1 MGCCFGIAGCI
12 WVWFGDGAYYRE
24 WGIFVVGALLGIGGS
39 TLLITSLS
47 ITADLI
53 GENVEGGAFVYG
65 FMSLVDKF
73 SNGIIIMIIQE
84 CNPEE

>member
-1 MGCCFGIAGCI
+1 MGCI
-12 WVWFGDGAYYRE
+12 WVAFGESESYRT
-24 WGIFVVGALLGIGGS
+24 WGVYIVASLLGIAGS

-53 GENVEGGAFVYG
+53 GCNVEGGAFVYG

-73 SNGIIIMIIQE
+73 SNGIVIMIIQ
-84 CNPEE
+84 NAYNDR

>member
-1 MGCCFGIAGCI
+1 MVGIGGCL
-12 WVWFGDGAYYRE
+12 WVWFGEGSYYTE
-24 WGIFVVGALLGIGGS
+24 WGIFLVATLLGTGGS

-53 GENVEGGAFVYG
+53 GSNVEGGAFVYG

-73 SNGIIIMIIQE
+73 SNGIIIMIIQNS
-84 CNPEE
+84 NPEE

>member
-1 MGCCFGIAGCI
+1 MVAC
-12 WVWFGDGAYYRE
+12 
-24 WGIFVVGALLGIGGS
+24 LLGIGGS

-53 GENVEGGAFVYG
+53 GINVGGGAFVYG

-73 SNGIIIMIIQE
+73 SNGIVIMIIQDAY
-84 CNPEE
+84 NDRYKI

>member
-1 MGCCFGIAGCI
+1 M
-12 WVWFGDGAYYRE
+12 WFGEGSYYTE
-24 WGIFVVGALLGIGGS
+24 WGIFLVATLLGTGGS

-53 GENVEGGAFVYG
+53 GSNVEGGAFVYG

-73 SNGIIIMIIQE
+73 SNGIIIMIIQNS
-84 CNPEE
+84 NPEE